1 MSNAPYQKPD
11 AATLR
16 QRLTEEQYAVTQ
28 EDATERPF
36 ENRYWDEQRPGLYVD
51 IVSGEPLFSS
61 ADKFDSSCGWPSFTK
76 PLAEENI
83 TNHTDRSWLMVRTEV
98 RSRYA
103 DSHLGHVF
111 NDGPAP
117 DGRRFCI
124 NSAALRFIPLE
135 DMATEGYADY
145 IPQVKRPD

>member
-1 MSNAPYQKPD
+1 MSKSDYKKPD
-11 AATLR
+11 DATLR
-16 QRLTEEQYAVTQ
+16 QRLTAEQYAVTQ

-36 ENRYWDEQRPGLYVD
+36 ENSYWDEQRPGLYVD

-61 ADKFDSSCGWPSFTK
+61 ADKFDSNCGWPSFTQ

-117 DGRRFCI
+117 NGHRYCI
-124 NSAALRFIPLE
+124 NSAALRFIPLA
-135 DMATEGYADY
+135 DMAAEGYAEF
-145 IPQVKRPD
+145 IPLVRDA

>member
-1 MSNAPYQKPD
+1 MSKSDYKKPD
-11 AATLR
+11 DATLR
-16 QRLTEEQYAVTQ
+16 QRLTAEQYAVTQ

-36 ENRYWDEQRPGLYVD
+36 ENSYWDEQRPGLYVD

-117 DGRRFCI
+117 TGHRYCI
-124 NSAALRFIPLE
+124 NSAALRFIPLA
-135 DMATEGYADY
+135 DMAAEGYAEF
-145 IPQVKRPD
+145 IPLVRDA